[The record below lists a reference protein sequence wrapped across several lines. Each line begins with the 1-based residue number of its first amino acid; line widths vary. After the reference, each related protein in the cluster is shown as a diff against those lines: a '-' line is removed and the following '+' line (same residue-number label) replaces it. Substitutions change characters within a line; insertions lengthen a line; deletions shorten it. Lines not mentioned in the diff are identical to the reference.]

1 MKALIMAATIVLA
14 AVAPSPA
21 QPADAGAAG
30 GDIQLTEP
38 DMDDTGTLMQA
49 LRTRASSRSFSS
61 DTLSTGMLS
70 DLLWAAFGINR
81 PESGRR
87 TAPSAMNRQEID
99 VYVAMEKGLYL
110 YDAAGNTLRLV
121 CAADVRAATGMQPF
135 CATAPVDLVYVADL
149 ARMDPDGRGM
159 TEDEMLFWAACDT
172 GFIGQNVYLF
182 CALNG
187 LATVVRGAVDKEA
200 LAEAMGLRPAQRIIL
215 SQTVGYPG
223 E

>member
-1 MKALIMAATIVLA
+1 MLDSYWKPMAAMLIMMS
-14 AVAPSPA
+14 APVSA
-21 QPADAGAAG
+21 FAAG

-38 DMDDTGTLMQA
+38 GMDDTGTLMQA
-49 LRTRASSRSFSS
+49 LRDRASSRSFSP
-61 DTLSTGMLS
+61 DTLSTEVLS

-81 PESGRR
+81 PDSGRR

-99 VYVAMEKGLYL
+99 VYVAMEKGLFL
-110 YDAAGNTLRLV
+110 YDAAGGALRLV
-121 CAADVRAATGMQPF
+121 SPADLRASTGMQPF

-200 LAEAMGLRPAQRIIL
+200 LSMAMGLRPGQRIIL
-215 SQTVGYPG
+215 AQTVGYPG